1 MLGFQL
7 ILTLLIIVA
16 IIRFTFVKIGAWW
29 LRRLLIA
36 LLFTMLFRRVDAI
49 GNLFGV
55 DAIPPTLET
64 VLSCAALIL
73 IIGAFESAHIRRRYL
88 ERAEAQ
94 RQIEM
99 YKEFAPAIAKLE
111 ADRRDAERGMS
122 WDSPHYR
129 IRVL

>member
-36 LLFTMLFRRVDAI
+36 LMFTMLFRRVDAI
-49 GNLFGV
+49 GNFFGV
-55 DAIPPTLET
+55 DAIPPTLEII
-64 VLSCAALIL
+64 LSCSVLIL
-73 IIGAFESAHIRRRYL
+73 IIVAFESAHIRRRYL

-94 RQIEM
+94 RQRDLHRK
-99 YKEFAPAIAKLE
+99 YAPRIAELE
-111 ADRRDAERGMS
+111 AMNT
-122 WDSPHYR
+122 WDLR
-129 IRVL
+129 T